1 MHTYTHQP
9 ITIGWMEYIDVLWKH
24 AVPAVC
30 RFVSVPQKYPF
41 FLKSLEIEIK
51 AGAVWWLVGNLRVFL
66 VSKPIRLET
75 TVELSCA
82 PRYSAGWWL
91 WCFQC
96 KQFWGEYTVFL
107 SLLFWQMFFVED
119 WESSSA
125 AKVYWIFV
133 WLRKQTMSFLVIRG
147 LGRNTFNMSLWN
159 DPLTWGPCLF
169 SGGVGRW
176 WKVKPNIPKP
186 TQTTCTSN
194 EGGWLSLTCSLEIL
208 LMVQKSQTT
217 TWDVLKIENTVRGYL
232 RYQLVQDF
240 FHQYLRLAQHW
251 I

>member
-1 MHTYTHQP
+1 
-9 ITIGWMEYIDVLWKH
+9 MEYIDVLWKH

-30 RFVSVPQKYPF
+30 RFVSVPRKSPF

-82 PRYSAGWWL
+82 PRYSTGWWL

-169 SGGVGRW
+169 SGGV
-176 WKVKPNIPKP
+176 
-186 TQTTCTSN
+186 
-194 EGGWLSLTCSLEIL
+194 
-208 LMVQKSQTT
+208 
-217 TWDVLKIENTVRGYL
+217 
-232 RYQLVQDF
+232 DF
-240 FHQYLRLAQHW
+240 FQNVSQSFQHCYVLTLSHW
-251 I
+251 NLVNSKSLQMVKLLVGAHVSA